1 MENKTKI
8 LSIICVAFIL
18 LCQCKKEAEP
28 QLPPITTTGANTF
41 GCKVNGRVF
50 VPRDG
55 NGKPGLYAQYAN
67 FNTGPGATGGWYLNI
82 PAIDYQSNDDNAI
95 VIQTDSLLIAEGLTY
110 EFKLSNVVN
119 PKPIKGTFYTYCD
132 FNGNTYAKT
141 AADTGQIRILRFDQ
155 FKRLISATFSY
166 SATNIS
172 SGEKIN
178 ITDGRFDILY

>member
-8 LSIICVAFIL
+8 LSIICIAFLL

-67 FNTGPGATGGWYLNI
+67 FNIGPGATGGWYLNI
-82 PAIDYQSNDDNAI
+82 PAIDYQKSQQDGVNI
-95 VIQTDSLLIAEGLTY
+95 GTDSLLVTEGKTYKFKYRTKGFPTAFYANIDEFNAYETEIGELTILK
-110 EFKLSNVVN
+110 FD
-119 PKPIKGTFYTYCD
+119 PIKRVLSGTFY
-132 FNGNTYAKT
+132 F
-141 AADTGQIRILRFDQ
+141 TGIGLNF
-155 FKRLISATFSY
+155 
-166 SATNIS
+166 
-172 SGEKIN
+172 GEKVN
-178 ITDGRFDILY
+178 VTDGRFDILY